1 MPTVPNSPPGD
12 RERRRYRR
20 YIVKGSV
27 IINPALPEAAGDA
40 TVGELLNIGLGGVL
54 LRSKTIP
61 REGTRVSLRFSFD
74 GYPEKT
80 LAEGQV
86 VGTKPDLMAVKF
98 LEQPAGID
106 AVLNWLE
113 QEHYPW
119 TANA

>member
-27 IINPALPEAAGDA
+27 IINLALPEAAGDA

-54 LRSKTIP
+54 LRSKITHQ
-61 REGTRVSLRFSFD
+61 EGTRVSLNFEFD

-80 LAEGQV
+80 SAEGQV

-98 LEQPAGID
+98 LEQPVGID
-106 AVLNWLE
+106 AVLCWLE

-119 TANA
+119 TVTA